1 MGSERVALSVGRYK
15 LIRRIAI
22 GGMAEIFLGAMQGE
36 AGFERKVIIKKIL
49 PVYASEPEF
58 IRRLVDEGLL
68 AARLQHGN
76 IVQIL
81 DLGRLG
87 PDYFIAM
94 EFVDGVDLRDVLAT
108 CAERRFILPLPIAV
122 HTLWQV
128 SRGLGYAH
136 DKKSNKGEPL
146 DIVHRDISPA
156 NVFVSWEGAVKLG
169 DFGIAKAS
177 QRLSRHTMTGVLQG
191 KFPYMSPEQ
200 AEGKPLDQRSDVFS
214 FGIVAYELLSGRRPF
229 SGDSDMQVLVRV
241 KETRFAPLLDI
252 RPALPPELARIVHCC
267 LEREPERRYPNGT
280 GLERA
285 LAQLMQQQHW
295 IVTEGDVAD
304 TLNMLYGSRRRS
316 VAEASV
322 DEEER
327 AQVLDASPLDPYDL
341 QAGLPSAPLRL
352 RREPQP
358 DRTRSVV
365 VTPTPLPKRRSA
377 AIALLAAGLALGGL
391 AAADYFGF
399 HWLLGRNPTA
409 EETMAV
415 EAAAADQAEAEQA
428 VPPAAGKPAAD
439 VRASTDAA
447 AAGRLD
453 VVAGPPGADAAS
465 AVTDAATSAHAGGG
479 GEALDGKNMGPVEP
493 TEPPGR
499 VEDMGRPPLEPPP
512 EPVPDSLSE
521 QPATDLS
528 ERPAP
533 PPDRSLT
540 RLTVVP
546 HDALVY
552 VDGKLEG
559 NPPQRIASVAG
570 EKPRHVRIE
579 RDGYVTQ
586 EFDLSHPAPRILGK
600 QLQRLSTGVFRL
612 RYFPASAEV
621 LVDDILRKPEQGLN
635 IIELKLSVGPH
646 KLVVRAGD
654 KSTERDFTIQEDKEW
669 TETITAGQ

>member
-1 MGSERVALSVGRYK
+1 
-15 LIRRIAI
+15 
-22 GGMAEIFLGAMQGE
+22 MAEIFLGAVQGE

-108 CAERRFILPLPIAV
+108 CAENRFALPLPIAV
-122 HTLWQV
+122 HILWQV

-136 DKKSNKGEPL
+136 DKKSNRGDPL

-214 FGIVAYELLSGRRPF
+214 FGIVAYELLSGKRPF
-229 SGDSDMQVLVRV
+229 GGDSDMQVLVRV
-241 KETRFAPLLDI
+241 KETRFAPLLEV
-252 RPALPPELARIVHCC
+252 RPDLPPGLADVIQCC
-267 LEREPERRYPNGT
+267 LQRDPEKRYSNGT
-280 GLERA
+280 ALERA
-285 LAQLMQQQHW
+285 LAQLMQQQSW
-295 IVTEGDVAD
+295 VVTEGDVAD

-316 VAEASV
+316 VADMSP
-322 DEEER
+322 DEEAR

-341 QAGLPSAPLRL
+341 QAGLPSAPLRV
-352 RREPQP
+352 RRDGPQA

-365 VTPTPLPKRRSA
+365 VTPAPKARQKRRSA
-377 AIALLAAGLALGGL
+377 VFVGIAALIALAGV
-391 AAADYFGF
+391 AAADYFAF
-399 HWLLGRNPTA
+399 NVLLGGGRGGEEEEIGRIGQIGRMEDIGRAPPGPPRDLREDRTGQGTAGQDTVGPDTVRANIAGQDAVGQDAVRQGTVGQDAVGQDTVRQGTVGQGTAGQDTVGQDTVGQDTVGQDTSGQGTAGQGTGHAGKATA
-409 EETMAV
+409 E
-415 EAAAADQAEAEQA
+415 
-428 VPPAAGKPAAD
+428 
-439 VRASTDAA
+439 
-447 AAGRLD
+447 
-453 VVAGPPGADAAS
+453 
-465 AVTDAATSAHAGGG
+465 
-479 GEALDGKNMGPVEP
+479 
-493 TEPPGR
+493 
-499 VEDMGRPPLEPPP
+499 
-512 EPVPDSLSE
+512 
-521 QPATDLS
+521 
-528 ERPAP
+528 
-533 PPDRSLT
+533 RSIS

-546 HDALVY
+546 ADTLVY
-552 VDGKLEG
+552 VDDKLEG
-559 NPPQRIASVAG
+559 NQPQPITCLGG
-570 EKPRHVRIE
+570 EKPRRIRLE
-579 RDGYVTQ
+579 RDGFVTQ
-586 EFDLSHPAPRILGK
+586 EFELSYPSPRIIGK
-600 QLQRLSTGVFRL
+600 QLRKLETGTFRL

-621 LVDDILRKPEQGLN
+621 LVDGKVRKPEQGLN
-635 IIELKLSVGPH
+635 IIELQLAAGPH

-654 KSTERDFTIQEDKEW
+654 KTTTRDFTIAKDKEW
-669 TETITAGQ
+669 TDTITAGQ